1 MARIRRTTTM
11 RFTGWIVLAAVM
23 VAAVTVTAF
32 ALTRGGG
39 PTPPKTSLAGAIR
52 AMAKDRPVA
61 GVAAKFR
68 IDTDLLPGTSSS
80 FSVSP
85 LNGATGTV
93 WAGKGGMRFV
103 VRSELGTTELG
114 FSKGRLVVYD
124 RAHRT
129 AYVLPLA
136 SHHSSEK
143 TREHKAGSGGK
154 TVNVGTVLNHL
165 REGAILSG
173 AIPGDIAGRP
183 EYTVRLSPRHNGGLF
198 GAVELAWDAAHR
210 IPLRFAVYPRG
221 SSTPAFAITVTSI
234 HYGRVPTRALTVR
247 PARGTK
253 IVHVQLPSRQD
264 ATSSSSANQSAT
276 GVAAVQRAVNFRL
289 AAPAVL
295 AGMPRTQVRS
305 VNLHGPAALATYGRG
320 LGTVFVLEQRVA
332 PNEQSPLASLP
343 AASVNG
349 APGHELQ
356 TTLGTLLQF
365 TRGGVTYTV
374 VGSQTAGK
382 IMAAAQ
388 AIG

>member
-1 MARIRRTTTM
+1 M

-39 PTPPKTSLAGAIR
+39 PTPPKRSLAGAIR
-52 AMAKDRPVA
+52 AIAKDRPVA
-61 GVAAKFR
+61 GVSAKFR
-68 IDTDLLPGTSSS
+68 IDTDLLPGSSSS

-93 WAGKGGMRFV
+93 WAGKGGVRLV
-103 VRSELGTTELG
+103 VRSQFGATELG
-114 FSKGRLVVYD
+114 FSRGRLVLYD
-124 RAHRT
+124 RQHRV
-129 AYVLPLA
+129 AYVLPMS

-143 TREHKAGSGGK
+143 AKEHRAGGGAK
-154 TVNVGTVLNHL
+154 TIDVGHILNRL
-165 REGAILSG
+165 RVGNILSG

-183 EYTVRLSPRHNGGLF
+183 EYTVRLSPRRNGGLF
-198 GAVELAWDAAHR
+198 GAFELAWDAAHR
-210 IPLRFAVYPRG
+210 IPLRFAVYPHG

-247 PARGTK
+247 PPRGTK
-253 IVHVQLPSRQD
+253 IVHVHLPGSQEAD
-264 ATSSSSANQSAT
+264 SASHTTASAT

-289 AAPAVL
+289 AAPTAL
-295 AGMPRTQVRS
+295 AGLPRTQVRS
-305 VNLHGPAALATYGRG
+305 VNLHGPAALVTYGRG
-320 LGTVFVLEQRVA
+320 LGTVFVLEQRMA
-332 PNEQSPLASLP
+332 ANEQSPLASLP
-343 AASVNG
+343 SASVNG
-349 APGHELQ
+349 AQGHELE

-365 TRGGVTYTV
+365 SRGGVTYTV
-374 VGSQTAGK
+374 VGSRTAGT

>member
-1 MARIRRTTTM
+1 M
-11 RFTGWIVLAAVM
+11 RFTGWVVLAAVM
-23 VAAVTVTAF
+23 IAAVTVTAF

-39 PTPPKTSLAGAIR
+39 PTPPKRSLAGAIR

-68 IDTDLLPGTSSS
+68 IDTGLMPGGSSS

-93 WAGKGGMRFV
+93 WAGKGGVRMV
-103 VRSELGTTELG
+103 VRSEFGTTEIG
-114 FSKGRLVVYD
+114 FSKGRLVLYD
-124 RAHRT
+124 RHHRV
-129 AYVLPLA
+129 AYVLPLP
-136 SHHSSEK
+136 SHHSSHK
-143 TREHKAGSGGK
+143 AKEHKAESGGK
-154 TVNVGTVLNHL
+154 TVDVGHLLNRL
-165 REGAILSG
+165 RVGAIVSG

-198 GAVELAWDAAHR
+198 GAFELAWDAAHR
-210 IPLRFAVYPRG
+210 IPLRFAVYPKG

-247 PARGTK
+247 PSRGTK
-253 IVHVQLPSRQD
+253 VVHAHLPSSQE
-264 ATSSSSANQSAT
+264 AQSASSKTPSVT
-276 GVAAVQRAVNFRL
+276 GVAAVQRTVNFPL

-295 AGMPRTQVRS
+295 AGLPRTQVRS
-305 VNLHGPAALATYGRG
+305 VNLHGPAALVTYGRG
-320 LGTVFVLEQRVA
+320 LGTVFVLQQRMA
-332 PNEQSPLASLP
+332 ANEQSPLAALP
-343 AASVNG
+343 SASVNG
-349 APGHELQ
+349 VPAHELE

-365 TRGGVTYTV
+365 SRGGVTYTV
-374 VGSQTAGK
+374 VGSQAAGT